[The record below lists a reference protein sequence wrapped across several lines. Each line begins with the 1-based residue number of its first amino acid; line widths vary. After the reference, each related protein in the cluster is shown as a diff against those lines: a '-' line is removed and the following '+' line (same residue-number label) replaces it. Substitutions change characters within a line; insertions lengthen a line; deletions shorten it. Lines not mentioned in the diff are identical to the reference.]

1 MQNAAGNGAA
11 QAPHDQNAAYRAVVS
26 DRVSLVEPSRTACG

>member
-1 MQNAAGNGAA
+1 MRNAAGDGGA

-26 DRVSLVEPSRTACG
+26 DLISMVEHVQNSCG